1 MVSILNGIAGA
12 LMDNLTPR
20 QKQVLEFITDYVA
33 RNEYPPTF
41 RDIARHLGIS
51 GNAAVLG
58 HLEQLERKGYIRR
71 EPGSSRGIIVNR
83 PKQREVV
90 AVPIVGT
97 VRAGMPETAYEDIE
111 GYYPL
116 ERMQLKGGAFF
127 LRVRGDSMVNDAI
140 VEGDLA
146 LIRPQETAKN
156 GDIVV
161 AMIDGEATLK
171 RFYRERDRIRLQPRN
186 PNMDPII
193 IPAGEQVVIVGKV
206 IRIVRDIE

>member
-1 MVSILNGIAGA
+1 
-12 LMDNLTPR
+12 MDNLTPR
-20 QKQVLEFITDYVA
+20 QKQVLEFITEYLD

-51 GNAAVLG
+51 GNAGVLC

-71 EPGSSRGIIVNR
+71 EPGSSRGITVNR
-83 PKQREVV
+83 PKRQDAV

-111 GYYPL
+111 GYYPV

-127 LRVRGDSMVNDAI
+127 LRVRGDSMINDAI

-146 LIRPQETAKN
+146 LIRPQETAAN

-161 AMIDGEATLK
+161 AMIEGEATLK
-171 RFYRERDRIRLQPRN
+171 RFYRERDHIRLQPRN
-186 PNMDPII
+186 PNMDPLI

-206 IRIVRDIE
+206 IRIVREID

>member
-1 MVSILNGIAGA
+1 
-12 LMDNLTPR
+12 MDSLTLR
-20 QKQVLEFITDYVA
+20 QKQVYEFITDYIDS
-33 RNEYPPTF
+33 NEYPPTF
-41 RDIARHLGIS
+41 REIAQHLGIS
-51 GNAAVLG
+51 GNAGVLC

-71 EPGSSRGIIVNR
+71 EPGSSRGIVLNR
-83 PKQREVV
+83 PKPPDVV

-97 VRAGMPETAYEDIE
+97 VRAGVPETAYEDIE

-127 LRVRGDSMVNDAI
+127 LRVRGDSMINDAI

-146 LIRPQETAKN
+146 LIRPQETASN

-161 AMIDGEATLK
+161 AMVGGEATLK
-171 RFYRERDRIRLQPRN
+171 RFYRERDHIRLQPRN
-186 PNMDPII
+186 PNMDPIV

-206 IRIVRDIE
+206 IRIVREME

>member
-1 MVSILNGIAGA
+1 
-12 LMDNLTPR
+12 MDTLTLR
-20 QKQVLEFITDYVA
+20 QKQVYEFITDYIDS
-33 RNEYPPTF
+33 NEYPPTF
-41 RDIARHLGIS
+41 REIAQHLGIS
-51 GNAAVLG
+51 GNAGVLC

-71 EPGSSRGIIVNR
+71 EPGSSRGIVLNR
-83 PKQREVV
+83 PKPPDVV

-97 VRAGMPETAYEDIE
+97 VRAGVPETAYEDIE

-127 LRVRGDSMVNDAI
+127 LRVRGDSMINDAI

-146 LIRPQETAKN
+146 LIRPQETASN

-161 AMIDGEATLK
+161 AMVGGEATLK
-171 RFYRERDRIRLQPRN
+171 RFYRERDHIRLQPRN
-186 PNMDPII
+186 PNMDPIV

-206 IRIVRDIE
+206 IRIVREME

>member
-1 MVSILNGIAGA
+1 
-12 LMDNLTPR
+12 MDSLTLR
-20 QKQVLEFITDYVA
+20 QKQVYEFITDYIDS
-33 RNEYPPTF
+33 NEYPPTF
-41 RDIARHLGIS
+41 REIAQHLGIS
-51 GNAAVLG
+51 GNAGVLC

-71 EPGSSRGIIVNR
+71 EPGSSRGIVLNR
-83 PKQREVV
+83 PKQPDVV

-97 VRAGMPETAYEDIE
+97 VRAGVPETAYEDIE

-127 LRVRGDSMVNDAI
+127 LRVRGDSMINDAI

-146 LIRPQETAKN
+146 LIRPQETASN

-161 AMIDGEATLK
+161 AMVDGEATLK
-171 RFYRERDRIRLQPRN
+171 RFYRERDHIRLQPRN

-193 IPAGEQVVIVGKV
+193 IPAGEPVSIVGKV
-206 IRIVRDIE
+206 IRIVREMD

>member
-1 MVSILNGIAGA
+1 
-12 LMDNLTPR
+12 MDSLTLR
-20 QKQVLEFITDYVA
+20 QQQVYEFIADYID

-41 RDIARHLGIS
+41 RDIAHHLGIS
-51 GNAAVLG
+51 GNAGVLS

-71 EPGSSRGIIVNR
+71 EPGSSRGIVLNR
-83 PKQREVV
+83 PKQQDVV

-97 VRAGMPETAYEDIE
+97 VRAGVPETAYEDIE

-116 ERMQLKGGAFF
+116 ERLQLKGGAFF
-127 LRVRGDSMVNDAI
+127 LRVRGDSMINDAI

-146 LIRPQETAKN
+146 LIRPQETARN

-171 RFYRERDRIRLQPRN
+171 RFYRERDHIRLQPRN

-193 IPAGEQVVIVGKV
+193 IPAGEPVSIVGKV
-206 IRIVRDIE
+206 IRIVREMD

>member
-1 MVSILNGIAGA
+1 
-12 LMDNLTPR
+12 MDSLTLR
-20 QKQVLEFITDYVA
+20 QKQVYEFITDYIDS
-33 RNEYPPTF
+33 NEYPPTF
-41 RDIARHLGIS
+41 RDIAHHLGIS
-51 GNAAVLG
+51 GNAGVLS

-71 EPGSSRGIIVNR
+71 EPGSSRGIVLNR
-83 PKQREVV
+83 PKQQDVV

-97 VRAGMPETAYEDIE
+97 VRAGVPETAYEAIE

-127 LRVRGDSMVNDAI
+127 LRVRGDSMINDAI

-146 LIRPQETAKN
+146 LIRPQETASN

-161 AMIDGEATLK
+161 AMVDGEATLK
-171 RFYRERDRIRLQPRN
+171 RFYRERNHIRLQPRN

-193 IPAGEQVVIVGKV
+193 IPAGEPVSIVGKV
-206 IRIVRDIE
+206 IRIVREMD